1 MMAAGG
7 AGGADEATP
16 VRPPPVVP
24 RWPGSEPLPG
34 HDVVLAR
41 PRMEDAPATL
51 AMQADGRLWVDVPPE
66 WRVTSLEAQQDD
78 LRRFLGHWREHGFGY
93 WLAWPGAAA
102 PAVDDGR
109 RPLAIGG
116 LRWMWWRDAWVLNVY
131 VRVAVDTQGRGLASA
146 MLGLAID
153 RLDGVVP
160 SPTSVVVRTRD
171 ANAGMIAVARR
182 LGMADIGHEEREMG
196 RYRVFERH
204 IGGAA

>member
-1 MMAAGG
+1 MA
-7 AGGADEATP
+7 AGGADEAMP
-16 VRPPPVVP
+16 DGSPPVVP
-24 RWPGSEPLPG
+24 RWPGTEPLPG

-51 AMQADGRLWVDVPPE
+51 AVQADERLWVDVPPA

-78 LRRFLGHWREHGFGY
+78 LRRFVAHWRTHGFGY
-93 WLAWPGAAA
+93 WLAWAGPAA
-102 PAVDDGR
+102 PTVDDDGR

-116 LRWMWWRDAWVLNVY
+116 LRWMWWRQAWVLNAY
-131 VRVAVDTQGRGLASA
+131 VRVAVEAQARGLATA

-153 RLDGVVP
+153 RLDRVVP
-160 SPTSVVVRTRD
+160 DATSVAVRTRD
-171 ANAGMIAVARR
+171 ANVAMMAVARR